1 MSKQK
6 PKGRRKH
13 VPLRTCVA
21 CGVARPKRSLLRLV
35 RVQGS
40 VVTPPVQAGR
50 LEPPAP
56 EQERGDGRAGASLP
70 AHKIVVDPSG
80 KQAGRGAY
88 LCRDSACWKKALSSN
103 RVLSRALRTSVS
115 EDDRAALLAFL
126 ERELAEPG
134 GVSEG

>member
-35 RVQGS
+35 RVQGP
-40 VVTPPVQAGR
+40 VVS
-50 LEPPAP
+50 PAP
-56 EQERGDGRAGASLP
+56 GQERGDGRAGASLP
-70 AHKIVVDPSG
+70 DHKIAVDSSG

-103 RVLSRALRTSVS
+103 RVLPRALRTSVS